1 METALLYQK
10 HSQRHKHRETQSRT
24 GITKELL
31 VQMYSTM
38 LRIRLFEERIVALYP
53 EQEMK
58 CPVHLCI
65 GQEAIATGVCLNL
78 EKNDYVFSNHRGH
91 GHCLAKGSAMGPL
104 LAEFY
109 GKKTGCSAGKG
120 GSMHIIDVE
129 NGILGTSAIV
139 GGGIPMG
146 VGAALASSLR
156 KDGLVTVIFFGD
168 GASEEG
174 VFYESFNFA
183 ALKKLPVVFVCE
195 NNFYATNSP
204 QAARQA
210 SCRISSAAAA
220 FDAHGSCI
228 DGNDVT
234 AVYEAAQSAITQAR
248 GGGGPSLIEAITYRW
263 KGHVGPG
270 ADYEQGCRPKEELFD
285 WLDRCPIK
293 TFKARLQDCGAMTK
307 KEMAE
312 IDALINTEIDE
323 AVAFAK
329 ESPYPEASDLLTNV
343 YAG

>member
-1 METALLYQK
+1 METALHYERHK
-10 HSQRHKHRETQSRT
+10 QRHRQNQAQAGLAKNLAAR
-24 GITKELL
+24 L
-31 VQMYSTM
+31 YSAM

-65 GQEAIATGVCLNL
+65 GQEAVATGVCLNL
-78 EKNDYVFSNHRGH
+78 EKKDYVFSNHRGH

-109 GKKTGCSAGKG
+109 GKKTGCSSGKG
-120 GSMHIIDVE
+120 GSMHIVDVE

-156 KDGLVTVIFFGD
+156 NDGLVTVIFFGD

-210 SCRISSAAAA
+210 SCRISSTAAA
-220 FDAHGSCI
+220 FDAHGVCI

-234 AVYEAAQSAITQAR
+234 AVYEAAKSAVAQAR
-248 GGGGPSLIEAITYRW
+248 NGGGPSLIEAITYRW
-263 KGHVGPG
+263 KGHVGTT

-285 WLDRCPIK
+285 WLERCPIK
-293 TFKARLQDCGAMTK
+293 RFKTLIRDSGAMTEI
-307 KEMAE
+307 EMDETASLINRE
-312 IDALINTEIDE
+312 IDA